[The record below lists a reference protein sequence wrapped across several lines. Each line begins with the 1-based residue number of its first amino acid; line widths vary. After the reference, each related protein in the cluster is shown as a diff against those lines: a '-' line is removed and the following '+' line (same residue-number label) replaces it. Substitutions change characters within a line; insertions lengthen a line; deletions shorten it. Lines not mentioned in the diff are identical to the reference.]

1 MLSLWAVQHTDEGIE
16 EKAKS
21 VTEAFPKVRIVIGG
35 LDDSKILEDEAAKA
49 DVVIR
54 KLPMGLNDNAVSVN
68 DSQTLR
74 MHLTTKAPRKRSQR
88 VCHLATPR
96 RSLDSGCTLVALVS
110 CAGRLCETT
119 TSWANGRNV
128 NTTIGQPCKT

>member
-1 MLSLWAVQHTDEGIE
+1 MLSPWAVQHTDEGIE

-54 KLPMGLNDNAVSVN
+54 ELPMGLNDNAVSVN

-88 VCHLATPR
+88 V
-96 RSLDSGCTLVALVS
+96 
-110 CAGRLCETT
+110 
-119 TSWANGRNV
+119 
-128 NTTIGQPCKT
+128 